1 MRLYEMTGMYLT
13 LQEMMEDE
21 SVDQSVILDTM
32 EGLTG
37 EIEEKAESYG
47 KIIRGLEEDVN
58 GIKEETVRL
67 EQKKKSLERNI
78 GFLKRSLEKSM
89 IAMDKKKIKTP
100 LFIFS
105 VQKNAPSLEIIN
117 ENDIPAEFWVAQEP
131 KLDKKSLLVAVKES
145 PKKFEGIAT
154 TKQSESLRI
163 R

>member
-1 MRLYEMTGMYLT
+1 MRLYEMTGMYLS

-21 SVDQSVILDTM
+21 TVDQSVILDTM

-37 EIEEKAESYG
+37 EIEEKADSYG

-67 EQKKKSLERNI
+67 EQKKRSLERNI

-89 IAMDKKKIKTP
+89 ISMDKKKIKTP
-100 LFIFS
+100 LFNFT

-117 ENDIPAEFWVAQEP
+117 ERDVPAEFWIAQAP
-131 KLDKKSLLVAVKES
+131 KLDKKSLLAAVKES
-145 PKKFEGIAT
+145 PEKFEGIAT

>member
-100 LFIFS
+100 LFIFP
-105 VQKNAPSLEIIN
+105 VQKNAP
-117 ENDIPAEFWVAQEP
+117 
-131 KLDKKSLLVAVKES
+131 
-145 PKKFEGIAT
+145 
-154 TKQSESLRI
+154 
-163 R
+163 